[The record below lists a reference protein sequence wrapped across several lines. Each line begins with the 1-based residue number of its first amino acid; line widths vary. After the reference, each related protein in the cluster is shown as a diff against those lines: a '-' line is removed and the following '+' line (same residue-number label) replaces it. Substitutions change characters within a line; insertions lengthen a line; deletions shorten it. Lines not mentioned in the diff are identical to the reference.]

1 MKLASFPNE
10 SNGKERLEPSRPKV
24 VLADSDP
31 IFLRGLAAILGAGFA
46 IAGEATTGAELLNSL
61 KNLDVLISGFS
72 LACGRDVLGMLRDI
86 QSRQPGLAVII
97 LLSPTAAEMVPRLY
111 AAGVRG
117 VVSRRTAPKDLPGLV
132 LDALQGRGLPP
143 IVRRSPR
150 EDSTPGSIDIS
161 GLTAREL
168 EIFRLIGL
176 GHSTKEIGALLG
188 ISEKTASAHREN
200 IKAKLHLRKGG
211 VLKFVASSYA
221 TWEATGFDHI
231 V

>member
-31 IFLRGLAAILGAGFA
+31 IFLHGLASALGNAFSIRA
-46 IAGEATTGAELLNSL
+46 VTTTSQECLRFLREADLL
-61 KNLDVLISGFS
+61 VSGFT
-72 LACGRDVLGMLRDI
+72 LDCGRNALGLLPHIRANHAT
-86 QSRQPGLAVII
+86 LAVII
-97 LLSPTAAEMVPRLY
+97 LISPTAASMVPRLR
-111 AAGVRG
+111 AAGAKG
-117 VVSRRTAPKDLPGLV
+117 VLSRRTAPKDLPGLII
-132 LDALQGRGLPP
+132 DALQGRDLPP

-161 GLTAREL
+161 GLTGREL

-176 GHSTKEIGALLG
+176 GHATKEIGALLG
-188 ISEKTASAHREN
+188 ISEKTVSAHREN

-221 TWEATGFDHI
+221 TWEATGVDHI